1 MKRIFFRATVFLA
14 PLSLIFTFFAQAETF
29 PQVNAKEGFHLGKPV
44 PVGGIAVIP
53 IESDRAINPHK
64 YITLAE
70 AVKRG
75 LVEIIE
81 LPGQESV
88 NTLRVRNKARLPLI
102 LFAGELLLGGKQDR
116 IVAKDTIIP
125 PGETYDVAVFCVE
138 HGRWHGKDVKFTG
151 GAGYVPQ
158 NVREAAY
165 ETASQSDVWAEVD
178 KANERAGAAPATKTI
193 QGALN
198 QPKLKKEVTELA
210 EKLDKAFEKFPNAVG
225 FIVWMNG
232 EIRSAELF
240 ANSALFT
247 ANRKKLL
254 ESYAM
259 EAKLTKA
266 KNTTPV
272 DLAKCNAFLR
282 DILSAKRMMADKDSS
297 STRWRIQDG
306 KVIGVEAGSTEY
318 KGGFGAGFGHG
329 TYKPGRGG
337 K

>member
-1 MKRIFFRATVFLA
+1 MNHRIFLTTIFGIS
-14 PLSLIFTFFAQAETF
+14 LSLTLGFFAHARNPQADKQEAF
-29 PQVNAKEGFHLGKPV
+29 RLVKGVQ
-44 PVGGIAVIP
+44 VGGVAVIP
-53 IESDRAINPHK
+53 IECDREINPHK

-88 NTLRVRNKARLPLI
+88 NTLRVRNKAHLPLI

-125 PGETYDVAVFCVE
+125 PGQTFDVAVFCVE
-138 HGRWHGKDVKFTG
+138 HGRWYGKDTKFQG
-151 GAGYVPQ
+151 GAGFAPQ
-158 NVREAAY
+158 SVRDAAY
-165 ETASQSDVWAEVD
+165 ETESQYVVWAEVD
-178 KANERAGAAPATKTI
+178 KANSQAGVSPATKSI

-198 QPKLKKEVTELA
+198 EPKLKKEVIELA
-210 EKLDKAFEKFPNAVG
+210 GKLEKAFEKSPKAIG

-240 ANSALFT
+240 ASSALLA

-259 EAKLTKA
+259 EAKLTNA

-272 DLAKCNAFLR
+272 DMAKCNAFLR
-282 DILSAKRMMADKDSS
+282 DILTAKRKMADKDPN

-306 KVIGVEAGSTEY
+306 KLLGVEAGSANY
-318 KGGFGAGFGHG
+318 NGGFGSGFSHG
-329 TYKPGRGG
+329 TYKPIKGR